1 MNYLSLLEDSKRQ
14 HKCIIPINYYSG
26 AVVPL
31 NTAKGSVLP
40 SSYKILTTT
49 KHRMDNQWLVLTLK
63 EWYND
68 CKAQILAETRE
79 ICGAWQGNKLSIRG
93 TQFSSR

>member
-14 HKCIIPINYYSG
+14 HKSIIPINYYSG

-31 NTAKGSVLP
+31 NTTKGSLLP
-40 SSYKILTTT
+40 SSYKALTAA
-49 KHRMDNQWLVLTLK
+49 KHRMDNQWLVLTLR

-79 ICGAWQGNKLSIRG
+79 IYGAWEGNKISICR
-93 TQFSSR
+93 TQVSSR